1 MASTTSRIDASPA
14 PPADLPASRRGGGGP
29 SLRSPEPDDA
39 WRVERVIPAEAAP
52 EKARLGPGE
61 HRPVEPEPG
70 GRGTLIKGMVLAVCV
85 VAAVLGGMAVLSH
98 GNGPPSTQS
107 ALAPTH

>member
-1 MASTTSRIDASPA
+1 MASTTSRIDAPPA
-14 PPADLPASRRGGGGP
+14 PPADRPAPHRGGGGP
-29 SLRSPEPDDA
+29 SLRGPEPDEA

-61 HRPVEPEPG
+61 HLLVEPDPG

-85 VAAVLGGMAVLSH
+85 IAAVLGGMAVLSH
-98 GNGPPSTQS
+98 GNGPTSTQS
-107 ALAPTH
+107 ASVPTH